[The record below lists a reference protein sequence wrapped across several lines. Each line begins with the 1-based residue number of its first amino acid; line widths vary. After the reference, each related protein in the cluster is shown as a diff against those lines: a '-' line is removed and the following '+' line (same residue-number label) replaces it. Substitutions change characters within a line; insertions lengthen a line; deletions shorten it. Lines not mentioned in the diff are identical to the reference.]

1 MVWDKSDSEHA
12 LLMDTL
18 AVTLFHDFLTFSI
31 RSHLSDDVCVVITS
45 AICAPITL

>member
-18 AVTLFHDFLTFSI
+18 TVTLFHDFLTFPI
-31 RSHLSDDVCVVITS
+31 RSHLDDVSVIITS